1 MMENGKIVSKD
12 LPADYPRAEQ
22 NLREFLRQ
30 LRNHLKEKGWL
41 GRYVQ
46 HVHDE
51 PHGAEMPIYR
61 RFVHIVSEEL
71 PGVPTLDAINLGEDI
86 SAHEE
91 TTILSPKLGT
101 FAEGFDAIATPH
113 ARRGY

>member
-1 MMENGKIVSKD
+1 MPTALMGTGKLVRKE
-12 LPADYPRAEQ
+12 LPEDGARREQ

-30 LRNHLKEKGWL
+30 LRNYLKEKGGL
-41 GRYVQ
+41 SRYVQ

-71 PGVPTLDAINLGEDI
+71 PGVPTLDAISLREDI
-86 SAHEE
+86 SAQEE
-91 TTILSPKLGT
+91 TTIWVPKLGT
-101 FAEGFDAIATPH
+101 FDE
-113 ARRGY
+113 